1 MKWMVHG
8 KRLPGYYP
16 RILCIVLAL
25 LLVGL
30 SYYFQKIALPGE
42 LKKQEAY
49 LRSTMDLDAMEQD
62 LVLVLK
68 ENTRLSKGSAID
80 EEALA
85 KIELVERPVLFL
97 PEHYLSSLDE
107 IEGQIVER
115 NIGGGEILVLESLKT
130 QDSRQEGYYR
140 LISVSL
146 REDLLGSLEAGRNID
161 LLAHRDDGT
170 YEILV
175 SKTPLMQVQTTE
187 EGRAEILIP
196 VDDYEQR
203 LIEKVRGVVTF
214 SARLYLDSTQ
224 PQSPC
229 IESPTKRVEKY
240 EN

>member
-1 MKWMVHG
+1 MRWRIHG

-25 LLVGL
+25 LLLGL
-30 SYYFQKIALPGE
+30 SYYYPKIALPKE
-42 LKKQEAY
+42 LEKQEAY
-49 LRSTMDLDAMEQD
+49 LRSTMDLDAMEHD
-62 LVLVLK
+62 TVLVLK
-68 ENTRLSKGSAID
+68 ENTKLTKGSAID

-85 KIELVERPVLFL
+85 KIEQVERPVLFL
-97 PEHYLSSLDE
+97 PENYLRSFDE
-107 IEGQIVER
+107 VQGQIVER
-115 NIGGGEILVLESLKT
+115 TIGGGEILVPESLKS
-130 QDSRQEGYYR
+130 QDTRQEGYYR
-140 LISVSL
+140 LVSVTL
-146 REDLLGSLEAGRNID
+146 RDNLLGSLETGRNID

-175 SKTPLMQVQTTE
+175 SKTPLKQVSGTE
-187 EGRAEILIP
+187 EGKVKILIP

-203 LIEKVRGVVTF
+203 LIEKVRKVVTF

-229 IESPTKRVEKY
+229 IENPAKMVETY